1 MMADKKQQNHMTD
14 MTKGDSLKMIIRF
27 ALPLVAASVIQQLF
41 SLTDAMVLGIYGGNR
56 GLAVLGVCSW
66 PVWFQVSVLTNLG
79 QAACLLTAVRFGAKD
94 EGNLKKAIGNVYVV
108 SIFTGIIMVPGLQMV
123 VRGLLRIQ
131 NTPPEVLEEAVLY
144 LRIIYIGTI
153 FLLIYNTLSSLLRA
167 LGDSYTSFQAITVA
181 AVVNVVMDIIL
192 VAGFGM
198 GVKGAAI
205 ATTASQILSAV
216 ICVVKI
222 RRYPIF
228 SIEKKYLNPDFQLLK
243 EYTGICIPMMAQSM
257 VIAIGGT
264 FVQFHI
270 NRYGT
275 VFAAGVSASGKIFS
289 VVETG
294 AIALA
299 SASASFV
306 SQNVG
311 ARQFDRIRTAV
322 KQVCCL
328 AEAAAVVIALLM
340 LLFGEN
346 ILSFYVRDEAIIYAM
361 GNLKVYSMGLLIMYP
376 MYSLRQIVQAMGN
389 LKIPLL
395 AALLQLVMRVLT
407 ANFLPLLI
415 GSSGIYYTSFAAWLS
430 SLILIGVVYPVQFRK
445 CKRDHAKEDAIW

>member
-1 MMADKKQQNHMTD
+1 MNMIANKKQQDHMTD
-14 MTKGDSLKMIIRF
+14 MTEGDSLKMIIRF
-27 ALPLVAASVIQQLF
+27 AMPLVAASVIQQLF

-94 EGNLKKAIGNVYVV
+94 EENLRKAIGNVYFV
-108 SIFTGIIMVPGLQMV
+108 SILMGLIMVPGLQLA
-123 VRGLLRIQ
+123 VRGLLQIQ
-131 NTPPEVLEEAVLY
+131 NTPPEIYEDAVLY
-144 LRIIYIGTI
+144 LRIIYVGTV

-167 LGDSYTSFQAITVA
+167 LGDSYTSFQAITVS
-181 AVVNVVMDIIL
+181 AVVNVVMDIVL

-216 ICVVKI
+216 ICLVKI
-222 RRYPIF
+222 SRYPVF
-228 SIEKKYLNPDFQLLK
+228 SIGKRYLKPDGQLLK
-243 EYTGICIPMMAQSM
+243 EYTGICVPMMAQSV
-257 VIAIGGT
+257 VIAVGGT
-264 FVQFHI
+264 FVQSHI

-275 VFAAGVSASGKIFS
+275 SFAAGVSASGKIFS

-294 AIALA
+294 AMALA

-311 ARQFDRIRTAV
+311 AKRFDRIQAAV
-322 KQVCCL
+322 RQVCGL
-328 AEAAAVVIALLM
+328 SELVAAAIAVLM
-340 LLFGEN
+340 LLFGRY
-346 ILSFYVRDEAIIYAM
+346 ILSLYVRDEALAFAM
-361 GNLKVYSMGLLIMYP
+361 GNLRVYSVGLLIMYP
-376 MYSLRQIVQAMGN
+376 MYSLRQIVQALGN

-395 AALLQLVMRVLT
+395 AALIQLVMRVLT
-407 ANFLPLLI
+407 AKYLPLLI

-445 CKRDHAKEDAIW
+445 CKREKGGSV

>member
-1 MMADKKQQNHMTD
+1 MRPDKKRQNHMRD
-14 MTKGDSLKMIIRF
+14 MTKGDSLKMIIEF
-27 ALPLVAASVIQQLF
+27 AIPLVAASVIQQLF

-79 QAACLLTAVRFGAKD
+79 QAACLLAAVRFGAKD
-94 EGNLKKAIGNVYVV
+94 EENLKKAVGNVYFV
-108 SIFTGIIMVPGLQMV
+108 SILMGVILIPGLQAS
-123 VRGLLRIQ
+123 VRGLLQIQ
-131 NTPPEVLEEAVLY
+131 NTPAEVFGEAVLY

-167 LGDSYTSFQAITVA
+167 MGDSYTSFQAITVS

-192 VAGFGM
+192 VAGFDM

-205 ATTASQILSAV
+205 ATTASQVLAAV
-216 ICVVKI
+216 ICLAKVI
-222 RRYPIF
+222 RYPVF
-228 SIEKKYLNPDFQLLK
+228 SMERKYLKPDRLLLR
-243 EYTGICIPMMAQSM
+243 EYVGICVPMMAQSI
-257 VIAIGGT
+257 VIAVGGT

-275 VFAAGVSASGKIFS
+275 EFAAGVSASGKVFS

-311 ARQFDRIRTAV
+311 AGRFDRIRGAV
-322 KQVCCL
+322 RQVCALSCVTS
-328 AEAAAVVIALLM
+328 VVIAAV
-340 LLFGEN
+340 LFLTGKY
-346 ILSFYVRDEAIIYAM
+346 ILSIYVRDAALTYAM
-361 GNLKVYSMGLLIMYP
+361 GNLRVYCVGLLIMYP
-376 MYSLRQIVQAMGN
+376 MYSLRQIVQALGN

-407 ANFLPLLI
+407 ANYLPRLM
-415 GSSGIYYTSFAAWLS
+415 GSSGIYYTSFAAWMV
-430 SLILIGVVYPVQFRK
+430 SLILIGAVYPFQFRK
-445 CKRDHAKEDAIW
+445 CKRKAKGGE

>member
-1 MMADKKQQNHMTD
+1 MTADKNKQNHMRD
-14 MTKGDSLKMIIRF
+14 MTEGDSLKMIIRF
-27 ALPLVAASVIQQLF
+27 AIPLVAASVIQQLF

-94 EGNLKKAIGNVYVV
+94 EESLKKAIGNVYFV
-108 SIFTGIIMVPGLQMV
+108 SILMGIIMIPGLQAA
-123 VRGLLRIQ
+123 VRGLLQMQ
-131 NTPPEVLEEAVLY
+131 NTPSEVLEDAVLY
-144 LRIIYIGTI
+144 LRIIYVGTV

-167 LGDSYTSFQAITVA
+167 LGDSYTSFQAITVS
-181 AVVNVVMDIIL
+181 AVVNVVMDVIL
-192 VAGFGM
+192 VAGFDM

-205 ATTASQILSAV
+205 ATTASQVLSAV
-216 ICVVKI
+216 ICLVKI
-222 RRYPIF
+222 SRYPVF
-228 SIEKKYLNPDFQLLK
+228 SIPGKYLKPDLLLLK
-243 EYTGICIPMMAQSM
+243 EYAGICIPMMAQSI
-257 VIAIGGT
+257 VIAVGGI

-275 VFAAGVSASGKIFS
+275 AFAAGVSAAGKIFS

-311 ARQFDRIRTAV
+311 ARRFDRIRRAV
-322 KQVCCL
+322 WQVCGL
-328 AEAAAVVIALLM
+328 SELAAAAIAAVLL
-340 LLFGEN
+340 LTGEY
-346 ILSFYVRDEAIIYAM
+346 ILSFYVRDEAIFYAM
-361 GNLKVYSMGLLIMYP
+361 GNLRVYSMGLLIMYP
-376 MYSLRQIVQAMGN
+376 MYSLRQIVQALGN

-407 ANFLPLLI
+407 ANYLPLLI
-415 GSSGIYYTSFAAWLS
+415 GRSGIYYTSFAAWLV
-430 SLILIGVVYPVQFRK
+430 SLILIGAVCPVQYRK
-445 CKRDHAKEDAIW
+445 SKMESERRGRV